1 MRSLASGD
9 GSPPVEPDPAAAG
22 FLPRLHCW
30 TGPHGS
36 GSVETV
42 RFVAGGSLILSGG
55 GDGMARL
62 WLTKP
67 PYRCVAELTGHH
79 RNVAAAMEL
88 PLAPEGQ
95 LGYATGSFD
104 RDIRLWPACDVKA
117 SPLAAVYHTAPPPQR
132 LSSLATL
139 TGHTGFVRSITSLP
153 GSGHL
158 VSASDDSM
166 LRVWRV
172 AETEAQCECVAVLQ
186 GHTAAVY
193 AVAVVYDGACL
204 VSSGEDKQ
212 LRLWS
217 TEGPLYPCLAVLP
230 TQARFVYDISPLP
243 RGGFVSGSGE
253 ATLRVWDAHRPLKQQ
268 HPLGGGDAKGLDTPH
283 CRAVLR
289 GHVAYIYAVAA
300 SRGEPDLLVSGGT
313 DRSLRVWQLDV
324 ETQADS
330 LEQRSVGLCC
340 VNVPQAQSGFVTS
353 VCISDDGTKVVSG
366 GMSGDMA
373 VWDLQVRTL
382 CS

>member
-1 MRSLASGD
+1 M
-9 GSPPVEPDPAAAG
+9 PDPAAAS
-22 FLPRLHCW
+22 FLPSLRCW
-30 TGPHGS
+30 TRPHGS

-42 RFVAGGSLILSGG
+42 CFVAGGSLILSGG
-55 GDGMARL
+55 GDGIARL
-62 WLTKP
+62 WQTEL
-67 PYRCVAELTGHH
+67 PYRCVAELTGHR
-79 RNVAAAMEL
+79 RNVAAAVEL
-88 PLAPEGQ
+88 PLAPKGR

-104 RDIRLWPACDVKA
+104 RDIRLWPTCDVTV
-117 SPLAAVYHTAPPPQR
+117 SPLAGAYHTAPQR

-139 TGHTGFVRSITSLP
+139 TGHTGFVRSLTILP

-172 AETEAQCECVAVLQ
+172 AEREAQCECVAVLE

-217 TEGPLYPCLAVLP
+217 TDGPLYLCLGVLP
-230 TQARFVYDISPLP
+230 TQARFVYDICPLP

-253 ATLRVWDAHRPLKQQ
+253 ATLRVWDAHRPSK
-268 HPLGGGDAKGLDTPH
+268 PGRPDRDRNAKGLDTLR

-313 DRSLRVWQLDV
+313 DRSLRVWQLGV
-324 ETQADS
+324 EMLPDS
-330 LEQRSVGLCC
+330 LEQRSVGWCC
-340 VNVPQAQSGFVTS
+340 VNVPQAHSGFVTS

-366 GMSGDMA
+366 GMGGDMA
-373 VWDLQVRTL
+373 LWNLQVRVAW
-382 CS
+382 